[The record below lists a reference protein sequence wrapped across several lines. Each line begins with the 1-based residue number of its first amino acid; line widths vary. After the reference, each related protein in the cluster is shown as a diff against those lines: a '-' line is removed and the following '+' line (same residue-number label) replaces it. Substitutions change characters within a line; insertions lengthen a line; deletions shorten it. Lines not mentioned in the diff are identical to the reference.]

1 MSSLKRRRD
10 GNLADGAP
18 VKVLDFASLAATAD
32 TESPVSTPELDF
44 SSVKRRKEDYGF
56 DDSFDSASSPDD
68 ASDLFDLFT
77 PPLSVVD
84 DLPGPSFAMDGRIV
98 TTSSEISASAFVIY
112 EDSDAT
118 TDDEDLPV
126 VKKLTATAVGSAPKS
141 VAVASSPMGPPSL
154 PLGIQ
159 TMGPTVGHWPDQT
172 PEKPLTSLTSLRGQA
187 HRQPSAS
194 PVLPKQHKLAPP
206 PGNHALSHAVASSV
220 SSSVDALLEQYLDI
234 NNVVDNTVAP
244 PNAKSWIDR
253 YMTIPIC
260 GYLNRASA
268 EPEHDVA
275 VAATVVAGIS
285 KPPESSAKAGKR
297 KPSASLKRAASAPS
311 VYGLKRRSLFM
322 GKGKEMV
329 GLGVV
334 VGDLLL

>member
-10 GNLADGAP
+10 GDLANAAP
-18 VKVLDFASLAATAD
+18 VQVLDFASLAAKAD

-56 DDSFDSASSPDD
+56 DDSFDSAPSPDD
-68 ASDLFDLFT
+68 ASDLVDLFT

-84 DLPGPSFAMDGRIV
+84 DLPGPNFAMDGRIV
-98 TTSSEISASAFVIY
+98 TSSEFSASAFVIY

-118 TDDEDLPV
+118 TDDEELPI
-126 VKKLTATAVGSAPKS
+126 VKKLTAAAVGGVPKS
-141 VAVASSPMGPPSL
+141 AVASSPMGPPPL

-159 TMGPTVGHWPDQT
+159 AVGPTVGHWTDQT
-172 PEKPLTSLTSLRGQA
+172 PEKSVTSPPPQSN
-187 HRQPSAS
+187 RQPSAS
-194 PVLPKQHKLAPP
+194 PVLPKQHKLHPP
-206 PGNHALSHAVASSV
+206 PGNHALSHSVASSV

-260 GYLNRASA
+260 GYLNRANS

-275 VAATVVAGIS
+275 IAATVVAGIS
-285 KPPESSAKAGKR
+285 KPPESSAKASKR

-311 VYGLKRRSLFM
+311 VYGLKRRSLFL

-329 GLGVV
+329 GLGVM